1 MFQKFFKNI
10 KKIIKIKLLF
20 QLPKKNF
27 LLLYDEV
34 HSSTL
39 KEIVKKNFNVL
50 KTREI
55 EIYFWIFLKQIIFLD
70 FKFSTYCKNYIKFTS
85 PKIIITFN
93 DRKPQFYRLKDSFKN
108 INFISV
114 QNGVHDPSFF
124 KRYNFENFNCDYFF
138 VLNKHFIK
146 SYKKY
151 INSKYVVL
159 GNFQNNIIKINKFNS
174 NDNFL
179 LISQFFKPETNIK
192 LYNFYLKLLKFI
204 NLYFLKS
211 NKKIHILLKR
221 KDHTQKEEIE
231 FYKKI
236 FKSNCIFQ
244 KSNNWKESYQILDKF
259 ENILFMHSTLGYESI
274 ARKKKVAIFS
284 PSKVSIN
291 SSSKEQNFKYWFGW
305 PAPYQK
311 KYDFFTSKDLSYNE
325 VKRVINNIKNCSQ
338 VTWEKK
344 YYRILKDQLYFNKYN
359 SKLKKII
366 FNLL

>member
-1 MFQKFFKNI
+1 MLQNFFKNI
-10 KKIIKIKLLF
+10 KKIIKIKLHF
-20 QLPKKNF
+20 HLPKKKN
-27 LLLYDEV
+27 LLLYDEI

-39 KEIVKKNFNVL
+39 KEIVRKNFNVL
-50 KTREI
+50 KTREK
-55 EIYFWIFLKQIIFLD
+55 EIYLWIFLKQIIYLD
-70 FKFSTYCKNYIKFTS
+70 LKFSTYCKNYIKFTS
-85 PKIIITFN
+85 PKIVITFN
-93 DRKPQFYRLKDSFKN
+93 DRKPEFYRLKDTFKH

-138 VLNKHFIK
+138 VLNEHFIR

-151 INSKYVVL
+151 INSKYIVL
-159 GNFQNNIIKINKFNS
+159 GNFQNNIVKINKSNS

-179 LISQFFKPETNIK
+179 LISQFDKPESNIK

-211 NKKIHILLKR
+211 NKKINILLR
-221 KDHTQKEEIE
+221 CKDHTQKEEIA

-236 FKSNCIFQ
+236 FQSNCIFQ
-244 KSNNWKESYQILDKF
+244 KSNDWKKSYQILDKF

-274 ARKKKVAIFS
+274 ARKKKVAIFT
-284 PSKVSIN
+284 PSRISIN
-291 SSSKEQNFKYWFGW
+291 SSSKEENFKYWFGW

-311 KYDFFTSKDLSYNE
+311 KYDFFTSRDLSYNE
-325 VKRVINNIKNCSQ
+325 VKRVINNIKNCDQ

-344 YYRILKDQLYFNKYN
+344 YYRILKNQLYLNKYN

>member
-1 MFQKFFKNI
+1 MFQKFLTKI

-20 QLPKKNF
+20 HFPSKNKI
-27 LLLYDEV
+27 LLYDEV

-39 KEIVKKNFNVL
+39 KEIIKRNFNIL

-55 EIYFWIFLKQIIFLD
+55 EIYFWIFLKQIISLD

-93 DRKPQFYRLKDSFKN
+93 DRKPEFYKLKDSFKN
-108 INFISV
+108 IYFISI

-124 KRYNFENFNCDYFF
+124 KKYNFKNFNCDYFF
-138 VLNKHFIK
+138 VLNEYFVR
-146 SYKKY
+146 SYKNY

-159 GNFQNNIIKINKFNS
+159 GNFQNNIVKINKFKS
-174 NDNFL
+174 NNNFL
-179 LISQFFKPETNIK
+179 LISQFHKPKLNTK
-192 LYNFYLKLLKFI
+192 LYNFYSKLLKFI
-204 NLYFLKS
+204 NLYFSNS

-236 FKSNCIFQ
+236 FQSNCIFQ
-244 KSNNWKESYQILDKF
+244 KSDNWKKSYQILDKF

-284 PSKVSIN
+284 PTKISIT
-291 SSSKEQNFKYWFGW
+291 SSSKEENFKYWFGW

-311 KYDFFTSKDLSYNE
+311 KYDFFNSRDLSYNE
-325 VKRVINNIKNCSQ
+325 VKRVINNVKNCSQ
-338 VTWEKK
+338 AIWEKK
-344 YYRILKDQLYFNKYN
+344 YYRILKNQLHLNKHN

-366 FNLL
+366 FKLL

>member
-27 LLLYDEV
+27 LLLYDEL
-34 HSSTL
+34 HSPTL

-70 FKFSTYCKNYIKFTS
+70 FKFSTYCKNYIKYTS

-93 DRKPQFYRLKDSFKN
+93 DRKHQFYRLKDSFKH

-138 VLNKHFIK
+138 VLNKHFIT

-159 GNFQNNIIKINKFNS
+159 GNFQNNIVKINKLNS

-179 LISQFFKPETNIK
+179 LISQFFKPEKNIK

-291 SSSKEQNFKYWFGW
+291 SSSKEVNFKYWFGW

-311 KYDFFTSKDLSYNE
+311 KYNFFSSKNLSYNE

-338 VTWEKK
+338 LTWEKK
-344 YYRILKDQLYFNKYN
+344 YYRILKNQLYLNKYN

-366 FNLL
+366 FSLL